1 MTSLRPATRNV
12 PLSVQIGDQLRENIT
27 NGTWPIGTKVPG
39 EFELMRTFETSRN
52 TVRESL
58 RALVHLGLLESRPG
72 DGTYVRSTSE
82 LGAVLARRVKD
93 DGAEEVLEVR
103 AGLEIQASRLAA
115 ARVTEDQLDL
125 ISGHLQDRENAGDA
139 QERLLADIRFHRAI
153 VEASGNPLMA
163 ELHYGL
169 EPAVLENAQN
179 YPKIEDPAALEQ
191 EHRDLLSALQQRDAS
206 AAVAAAQA
214 IVDGF
219 R

>member
-27 NGTWPIGTKVPG
+27 NGTWPVGTRVPG
-39 EFELMRTFETSRN
+39 EFELMKTFETSRN

-93 DGAEEVLEVR
+93 DRAEEVLEVR

-115 ARVTEDQLDL
+115 ARVSDDQLHL
-125 ISGHLQDRENAGDA
+125 ISGHLQDRENACDA

-191 EHRDLLSALQQRDAS
+191 EHRDLLRALQQRDAG
-206 AAVAAAQA
+206 AAVAAAQS

>member
-1 MTSLRPATRNV
+1 MTPLRPATRNV
-12 PLSVQIGDQLRENIT
+12 PLSVQIGAQLRGNIED
-27 NGTWPIGTKVPG
+27 GTWPVGTKVPG
-39 EFELMRTFETSRN
+39 EFELMKTFETSRN

-82 LGAVLARRVKD
+82 LGAVLARRVRD
-93 DGAEEVLEVR
+93 DAADEILEVR
-103 AGLEIQASRLAA
+103 AGLEVQASRLAA
-115 ARVTEDQLDL
+115 TRITPDQLEQAAA
-125 ISGHLQDRENAGDA
+125 HLRDREAA
-139 QERLLADIRFHRAI
+139 STAEERLAADIRFHRAI

-163 ELHYGL
+163 ELHDGL
-169 EPAVLENAQN
+169 EPAVLLNAGN

-191 EHRDLLSALQQRDAS
+191 EHRDLLAALEDGDAQ

-219 R
+219 K

>member
-1 MTSLRPATRNV
+1 MTSLRPATRNI

-27 NGTWPIGTKVPG
+27 NGTWPVGTKVPG
-39 EFELMRTFETSRN
+39 EFELMKTFETSRN

-93 DGAEEVLEVR
+93 DGSDEVLEVR

-115 ARVTEDQLDL
+115 TRVTDDQLHL
-125 ISGHLQDRENAGDA
+125 ISGHLHDRENAGDA

-169 EPAVLENAQN
+169 EPAILENAKN

-191 EHRDLLSALQQRDAS
+191 EHRDLLSALQQRDAN
-206 AAVAAAQA
+206 AAVVAAQA

>member
-1 MTSLRPATRNV
+1 M
-12 PLSVQIGDQLRENIT
+12 PLSVQIGDQLRANIAD
-27 NGTWPIGTKVPG
+27 GTWPVGTKVPG
-39 EFELMRTFETSRN
+39 EFELMKTFETSRN

-93 DGAEEVLEVR
+93 DGANEVLEVR

-115 ARVTEDQLDL
+115 TRVEDDKLEE
-125 ISGHLQDRENAGDA
+125 ISGHLEDREQASTA
-139 QERLLADIRFHRAI
+139 QERLLADLRFHRAI

-169 EPAVLENAQN
+169 EPAILENAQN
-179 YPKIEDPAALEQ
+179 YPKIEDPAALEK
-191 EHRDLLSALQQRDAS
+191 EHRDLLEALRQRDAQ
-206 AAVAAAQA
+206 AAVLAAQA

>member
-1 MTSLRPATRNV
+1 VTPLRPATRNV
-12 PLSVQIGDQLRENIT
+12 PLSVQIGAQLRGNIED
-27 NGTWPIGTKVPG
+27 GTWPVGTKVPG
-39 EFELMRTFETSRN
+39 EFELMKTFETSRN

-82 LGAVLARRVKD
+82 LGAVLARRVRD
-93 DGAEEVLEVR
+93 DAADEILEVR
-103 AGLEIQASRLAA
+103 AGLEVQASRLAA
-115 ARVTEDQLDL
+115 TRITPDQLEQAAA
-125 ISGHLQDRENAGDA
+125 HLRDREAA
-139 QERLLADIRFHRAI
+139 STAEERLAADIRFHRAI

-163 ELHYGL
+163 ELHDGL
-169 EPAVLENAQN
+169 EPAVLLNAGN

-191 EHRDLLSALQQRDAS
+191 EHRDLLAALEDGDAQ

-219 R
+219 K

>member
-1 MTSLRPATRNV
+1 MR
-12 PLSVQIGDQLRENIT
+12 GNIED
-27 NGTWPIGTKVPG
+27 GTWPVGTKVPG
-39 EFELMRTFETSRN
+39 EFELMKTFETSRN

-93 DGAEEVLEVR
+93 DAADEILEVR
-103 AGLEIQASRLAA
+103 AGLEVQASRLAA
-115 ARVTEDQLDL
+115 TRITPDQLEQAAA
-125 ISGHLQDRENAGDA
+125 HLRDREAA
-139 QERLLADIRFHRAI
+139 STAEERLAADIRFHRAI

-163 ELHYGL
+163 ELHDGL
-169 EPAVLENAQN
+169 EPAVLLNARN

-191 EHRDLLSALQQRDAS
+191 EHRDLLAALEDGDAQ
-206 AAVAAAQA
+206 AAVTAAQA

-219 R
+219 K

>member
-12 PLSVQIGDQLRENIT
+12 PLSVQIGAQLRENIED
-27 NGTWPIGTKVPG
+27 GTWPIGTKVPG
-39 EFELMRTFETSRN
+39 EFELMKTFETSRN

-93 DGAEEVLEVR
+93 DTADEILEVR
-103 AGLEIQASRLAA
+103 AGLEVQASRLAA
-115 ARVTEDQLDL
+115 TRITKDQLDQVA
-125 ISGHLQDRENAGDA
+125 GHLRDREAADTA
-139 QERLLADIRFHRAI
+139 EDRLAADIRFHRAI

-163 ELHYGL
+163 ELHDGL
-169 EPAVLENAQN
+169 EPAVLLNAGN

-191 EHRDLLSALQQRDAS
+191 EHRDLLEALERGNAH
-206 AAVAAAQA
+206 AAVTAAQA

-219 R
+219 K